1 MVKMM
6 SIISKCLV
14 NIPDDS
20 GVVIKKA
27 GKKGEKYVYKQTLFF
42 RNEAGRP
49 RNTAKIIGK
58 FDAGSGK
65 MYPNGNYFELF
76 NVHPVL
82 PDVSVWDYGY
92 SYLVQ
97 KCARD
102 IELLN
107 CLKQAFGDLATNIII
122 MAAYIIR
129 EGNAMDGIDDW
140 QRRNYFS
147 EVSEL
152 LTSQSTSRIFA
163 NITLER
169 RMKFFKSWVK
179 TALTSGSVC
188 YDVTSI
194 SSYSQEMISVERGYN
209 RDGDDLAQ
217 FNLGM
222 FCNENE
228 KTPLY
233 YNRYSGSL
241 TDKTNLKY
249 VLDNAKSIGI
259 EKVKIVLDGGFWSEE
274 ALRNLNASCET
285 FTVGMPSYL
294 EEAGRIFEELGANM
308 AQYSNELHNHHI
320 YCVEKIIKIHGI
332 SGKALLYF
340 DSQSH
345 VIQCNDL
352 SEYIERLKAELSAL
366 KRFPKSKLQR
376 YSPYFTLSKHENDSG
391 FDFAVDIIKVDELR
405 RRKGYFQLFT
415 TDLAA
420 SPAKIL
426 YYYRAKDADEK
437 IFAQIKVDMDGN
449 RVRTHNEVT
458 ADGKTFVTFIACVLR
473 AYMLRKLSSYLSA
486 NSTSMKKVFNQ
497 LSNIVVLADSNSKFH
512 FAQALTKK
520 QKNILACFGE
530 VNDIK
535 NSLP

>member
-1 MVKMM
+1 
-6 SIISKCLV
+6 
-14 NIPDDS
+14 
-20 GVVIKKA
+20 
-27 GKKGEKYVYKQTLFF
+27 
-42 RNEAGRP
+42 
-49 RNTAKIIGK
+49 
-58 FDAGSGK
+58 
-65 MYPNGNYFELF
+65 MYPNSNYFELF
-76 NVHPVL
+76 SVHPAL

-102 IELLN
+102 IGLSD
-107 CLKQAFGDLATNIII
+107 CLEQAFGELAMNIIV

-147 EVSEL
+147 GVDEL

-194 SSYSQEMISVERGYN
+194 SSYSREMISVERGYN

-228 KTPLY
+228 KIPLY

-249 VLDNAKSIGI
+249 VLDNARSVGI

-274 ALRNLNASCET
+274 ALKNLNASCEA

-294 EEAGRIFEELGANM
+294 KESDRIFEESGTNI
-308 AQYSNELHNHHI
+308 AQYSNELPNHHT
-320 YCVEKIIKIHGI
+320 YCVEKAIEIYGI

-345 VIQCNDL
+345 VTQCNDL
-352 SEYIERLKAELSAL
+352 SEYIERLKEELSAL

-391 FDFAVDIIKVDELR
+391 FDFAVDIIKVNELR
-405 RRKGYFQLFT
+405 RRKGYFQIFT

-420 SPAKIL
+420 SPANIL
-426 YYYRAKDADEK
+426 DYYRAKDADEK
-437 IFAQIKVDMDGN
+437 IFAQIKVDMEGN
-449 RVRTHNEVT
+449 RIRSHNEKT
-458 ADGKTFVTFIACVLR
+458 ADGKTFVTFIACALR
-473 AYMLRKLSSYLSA
+473 AYMLRKLSGYLLA
-486 NSTSMKKVFNQ
+486 NSTSMKKVFYQ
-497 LSNIVVLADSNSKFH
+497 LSNIIAIADSGSKFR

-520 QKNILACFGE
+520 QKTILACFGE
-530 VNDIK
+530 VNDITS
-535 NSLP
+535 SLP

>member
-1 MVKMM
+1 MGMM
-6 SIISKCLV
+6 SIISKQLV
-14 NIPDDS
+14 NSPDDS
-20 GVVIKKA
+20 GIVIKKA
-27 GKKGEKYVYKQTLFF
+27 GKKGERFVYKQTSFF
-42 RNEAGRP
+42 RNEKGKP

-65 MYPNGNYFELF
+65 MYPNSNYFELF
-76 NVHPVL
+76 NVHPAF

-102 IELLN
+102 IGLSDCLEQALGELTT
-107 CLKQAFGDLATNIII
+107 DIIV

-147 EVSEL
+147 GFREL
-152 LTSQSTSRIFA
+152 LTSQRTSRMFA
-163 NITLER
+163 NITFER
-169 RMKFFKSWVK
+169 RLKFFKSWVK
-179 TALTSGSVC
+179 TALTGGSVC

-194 SSYSQEMISVERGYN
+194 SSYSHEMISVERGYN

-222 FCNENE
+222 FCDENE

-249 VLDNAKSIGI
+249 VLDNAKSVGI
-259 EKVKIVLDGGFWSEE
+259 EKVKMVLDGGFWGEE
-274 ALRNLNASCET
+274 ALKNLNAFCEA

-294 EEAGRIFEELGANM
+294 KEADRIFEELGANI
-308 AQYSNELHNHHI
+308 AQYSNELPDHRT
-320 YCVEKIIKIHGI
+320 YCVEKVFEIYGV
-332 SGKALLYF
+332 SGRALLYF
-340 DSQSH
+340 DSQNH
-345 VIQCNDL
+345 VTQCNEL
-352 SEYIERLKAELSAL
+352 SEHIERLKAELSAL
-366 KRFPKSKLQR
+366 KRYPKSKLPR
-376 YSPYFTLSKHENDSG
+376 YSPYFTLSKHEKDLG

-405 RRKGYFQLFT
+405 KRKGYFHLFT
-415 TDLAA
+415 TDLTAT
-420 SPAKIL
+420 PADIL
-426 YYYRAKDADEK
+426 AYYRAKDADEK
-437 IFAQIKVDMDGN
+437 IFAQIKVDMDGD
-449 RVRTHNEVT
+449 RIRTHNEIT
-458 ADGKTFVTFIACVLR
+458 TDGKTFVTFIACALR
-473 AYMLRKLSSYLSA
+473 AYMLRKLSNYLSA

-497 LSNIVVLADSNSKFH
+497 LSNIVTIADSSSNFR
-512 FAQALTKK
+512 FVQALTKK
-520 QKNILACFGE
+520 QKSILACFGE
-530 VNDIK
+530 VNDIT